1 MEPQFELLPLLDAAM
16 SGIRAINRACVEIDL
31 DRALASVPILAA
43 ALDHLDR
50 VEGEP
55 MLFWFQ
61 RGSEG
66 TEVIPRPLHASS
78 VRQLQ
83 MVYEG
88 RARRES
94 LWKISEPVPPPLPLD
109 PAVVRGQFHRHNR
122 GVQLISAWL
131 QEGGG
136 GTARFV
142 DLVNRLI
149 SEDQSIEPVL
159 TGLINTT
166 ALLAYMTAGA
176 LGTNV
181 EALISG
187 ILDLYSQI
195 DTEA

>member
-1 MEPQFELLPLLDAAM
+1 
-16 SGIRAINRACVEIDL
+16 
-31 DRALASVPILAA
+31 
-43 ALDHLDR
+43 
-50 VEGEP
+50 
-55 MLFWFQ
+55 
-61 RGSEG
+61 
-66 TEVIPRPLHASS
+66 
-78 VRQLQ
+78 
-83 MVYEG
+83 VYEG

-131 QEGGG
+131 QEGGC
-136 GTARFV
+136 GTPRFV

-166 ALLAYMTAGA
+166 ALLAHMTAGA

-187 ILDLYSQI
+187 ILDLYSQT
-195 DTEA
+195 DMEA